1 MIKVLEKIEYRAEK
15 KALNNTSQENKAMNY
30 DNFMVIESLNNGERQ
45 RVNISEEEF
54 RNSKGAGIFHSK
66 QVIIIVKE
74 DSR

>member
-1 MIKVLEKIEYRAEK
+1 
-15 KALNNTSQENKAMNY
+15 MNY